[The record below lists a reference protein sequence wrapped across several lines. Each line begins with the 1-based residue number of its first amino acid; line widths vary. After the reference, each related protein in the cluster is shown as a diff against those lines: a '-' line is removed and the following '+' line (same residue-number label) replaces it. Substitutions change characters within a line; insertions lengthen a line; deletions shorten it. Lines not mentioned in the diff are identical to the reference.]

1 MKESTHHKV
10 KCRGLKISFKMV
22 SFPESLISEK
32 SLADTTHNEDTDWHR
47 LIVNK
52 RRNFNSNEYDL
63 HKVLD
68 DILFLLIFM
77 FLILIFIQ
85 TDVSNL
91 YPAAP
96 LHLHIWVKTPA
107 QRELLRASNLLS
119 WNELWDEWSLS
130 CGIDSPVQGPGEGG
144 GGQRLT
150 DGWWWGW

>member
-1 MKESTHHKV
+1 MRV
-10 KCRGLKISFKMV
+10 KLV
-22 SFPESLISEK
+22 
-32 SLADTTHNEDTDWHR
+32 

-52 RRNFNSNEYDL
+52 RRIFNSNENDL
-63 HKVLD
+63 HKVPE

-77 FLILIFIQ
+77 FLILILLLFIQ

-119 WNELWDEWSLS
+119 
-130 CGIDSPVQGPGEGG
+130 
-144 GGQRLT
+144 
-150 DGWWWGW
+150 